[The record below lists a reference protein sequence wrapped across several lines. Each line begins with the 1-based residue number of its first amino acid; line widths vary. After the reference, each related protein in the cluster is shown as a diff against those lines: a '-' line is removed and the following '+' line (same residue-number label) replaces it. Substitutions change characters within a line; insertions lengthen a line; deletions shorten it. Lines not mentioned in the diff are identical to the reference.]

1 MRKFILGTDWWS
13 DCDDAVA
20 VRILA
25 RAAKNKE
32 IDLLGIAIN
41 ACMEVSVPSLE
52 SFLASEGL
60 FDTPIGIDLSATGFY
75 GRISYQHALAK
86 SEYAKRSN
94 SDAENAV
101 KLYRRLLAKA
111 DSKVEIAEIGFLQVV
126 SALLLSEGDEIS
138 PLSGY
143 ELVQKKV
150 ERFWVMAGKWD
161 EDGGREHNFCLNE
174 TTRKASSIFCEKCP
188 VPITFLGYEVGVDVI
203 SGGELLDGDILR
215 RILSDHGSKNGRSSW
230 DPMLVLAALTNN
242 NEQAGYRE
250 VRGCAKVD
258 EADGANHFTEDEN
271 GPHTYLVKTRENNFY
286 KNEINKLIG

>member
-161 EDGGREHNFCLNE
+161 EDGGLEHNFCLNE
-174 TTRKASSIFCEKCP
+174 HTRAAGKEFCELCP
-188 VPITFLGYEVGVDVI
+188 VPVTFLGFEIGNTVI
-203 SGGELLDGDILR
+203 TGAGLPETDPLKRVLA
-215 RILSDHGSKNGRSSW
+215 DHGSAAGRFSW
-230 DPMLVLAALTNN
+230 DPMLVLLALTGD
-242 NEQAGYRE
+242 EAAAGYDT
-250 VRGCAKVD
+250 VRGTASVD
-258 EADGANHFTEDEN
+258 ADTGANHFVPD
-271 GPHTYLVKTRENNFY
+271 GAARHAYVVKKQPDGWYAEQ
-286 KNEINKLIG
+286 INSLL